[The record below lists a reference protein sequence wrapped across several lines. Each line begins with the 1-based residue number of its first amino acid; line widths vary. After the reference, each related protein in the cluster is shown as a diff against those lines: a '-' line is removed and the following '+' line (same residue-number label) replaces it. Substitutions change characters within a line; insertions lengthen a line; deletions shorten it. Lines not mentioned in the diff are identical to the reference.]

1 MRPEVLDAM
10 RPYLDSHFGN
20 ASSSHSRG
28 REAKRVLEE
37 AREAIAS
44 ALGAREKES
53 VVFVSGGTE
62 ADNLAVKG
70 AAWAAQERGR
80 HIVTSAVEHRAVI
93 GACRAL
99 EAQGFEVTYLPVDAE
114 GLLDPEMIRRIVRAD
129 TTVISLMHANNETG
143 VIFPIVEI
151 GQLARG
157 RGIAFHADAVQ
168 AFGRLPVDVEAQGVD
183 LLTISGHKFYGPKG
197 IGVLYIRPGTKIV
210 PQIHGGEQEH
220 GVRAG
225 TENVA
230 AAVGM
235 ARAAQLAI
243 ESMQT
248 ESRRLRTLRDRL
260 EADILCR
267 IAGTRRN
274 GDRDQR
280 LPNTSNISFR
290 GVRADSLLV
299 ALDLEG
305 VEVSAGAA
313 CASGSLESS
322 HVLRAMGRTL
332 EVDGGGVRFS
342 LGAGTTEAE
351 IERVLEL
358 LPPLVERVRTAAE
371 FGNRESDQAS
381 QARSSLRES

>member
-1 MRPEVLDAM
+1 MTIYLDHNATTPMRSEVLDAM
-10 RPYLDSHFGN
+10 RPYLESRFGN
-20 ASSSHSRG
+20 ASSSHRRG
-28 REAKRVLEE
+28 REAKRALED
-37 AREAIAS
+37 AREAMAS

-70 AAWAAQERGR
+70 AAWAARERGR

-93 GACRAL
+93 SACRAL
-99 EAQGFEVTYLPVDAE
+99 EAQGFEVTYLPVDAG
-114 GLLDPEMIRRIVRAD
+114 GLIDWEMVKRTLRTD
-129 TTVISLMHANNETG
+129 TAVISLMHANNETG
-143 VIFPIVEI
+143 VIFPIAEI
-151 GQLARG
+151 GQLARE
-157 RGIAFHADAVQ
+157 RGIAFHTDAVQ
-168 AFGRLPVDVEAQGVD
+168 SFGRLPVDVEAQGVD
-183 LLTISGHKFYGPKG
+183 LLTLSGHKLYGPKG
-197 IGVLYIRPGTKIV
+197 IGVLYVRPGTRVV

-235 ARAAQLAI
+235 ACAGRLAV
-243 ESMQT
+243 EAMPT
-248 ESRRLRTLRDRL
+248 EGRRLRTLRDRL
-260 EADILCR
+260 EAGILCR
-267 IAGTRRN
+267 ITGTRRN

-280 LPNTSNISFR
+280 LPNTSNISFH

-322 HVLRAMGRTL
+322 HVLRAMGRSS
-332 EVDGGGVRFS
+332 ENDGGGIRFS

-351 IERVLEL
+351 IGRALEL
-358 LPPLVERVRTAAE
+358 LPPLVERVRAATRQ
-371 FGNRESDQAS
+371 GAG
-381 QARSSLRES
+381 